1 MVCRVVLPEH
11 VTVPFALIIRTNL
24 VDTFTKSLAEGHLER
39 KPRRPPRSSQLRRP
53 DLPITFG
60 VRLFT
65 IGRRSMIDR
74 HASTTSGEVTMAK
87 SLDTKKDK
95 KKAPQKTAKEK
106 KAAKAA
112 KKAAK

>member
-1 MVCRVVLPEH
+1 MPCLRHAPH
-11 VTVPFALIIRTNL
+11 RSPRTNL
-24 VDTFTKSLAEGHLER
+24 
-39 KPRRPPRSSQLRRP
+39 
-53 DLPITFG
+53 PIAFG

-65 IGRRSMIDR
+65 IGRPSVIGGP
-74 HASTTSGEVTMAK
+74 ASTTPGEVTMAK